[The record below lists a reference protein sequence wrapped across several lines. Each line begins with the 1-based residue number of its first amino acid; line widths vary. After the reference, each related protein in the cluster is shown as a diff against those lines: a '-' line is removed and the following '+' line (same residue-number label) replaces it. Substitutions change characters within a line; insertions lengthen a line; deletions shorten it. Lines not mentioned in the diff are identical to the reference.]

1 MAPFKVVVKSTGS
14 LLLLSCAKKKKK
26 KGLICIREQLIFLL
40 KMEGGRLGF
49 DPSEVHLKFVKIV
62 TFIGLFVGISRVCP
76 KYKMQLRIPLFAEIN
91 TLTV

>member
-1 MAPFKVVVKSTGS
+1 MAPFKVVVKRIVS
-14 LLLLSCAKKKKK
+14 LLPLSCARK
-26 KGLICIREQLIFLL
+26 KGLIFIGEQLIFLL

-49 DPSEVHLKFVKIV
+49 DPSKVHLKFVKIV

-76 KYKMQLRIPLFAEIN
+76 KYKMQLRISLFAEIN